1 MLGLIYRGLL
11 LFFKNKQAVV
21 GSLIG
26 ALIMVLLYVFLLGE
40 NLVEQLE
47 MLENPQLLVD
57 TWMLAGVIGIS
68 SASATLGSVSLMIRD
83 KERQVYTDFMISP
96 LSKPGITLGYF
107 FSTYLISL
115 IITIVM
121 IILSEIYIVFVSQGS
136 LLSITDFFLLLLAS
150 SLSILCSSAMMFCVA
165 SFFRRIDTFSTMT
178 GIIGPLVGFLT
189 GCYIPIG
196 GLPELAQQ
204 VIKYFPLTSGIV
216 LIRQIMTKQVFVTEK
231 PEVVTEIKNQLG
243 ITLNLSHEVLI
254 PILILVLTSCL
265 FLSIAAWNVKQTEMT
280 R

>member
-1 MLGLIYRGLL
+1 MIGLIYRGLL

-96 LSKPGITLGYF
+96 LSKPDITLGYF

-121 IILSEIYIVFVSQGS
+121 IIVSEIYIVFVSQGS

-196 GLPELAQQ
+196 SLPELAQQ

-231 PEVVTEIKNQLG
+231 PQVVTEIKNQLG

-254 PILILVLTSCL
+254 PMLILVLTSCL